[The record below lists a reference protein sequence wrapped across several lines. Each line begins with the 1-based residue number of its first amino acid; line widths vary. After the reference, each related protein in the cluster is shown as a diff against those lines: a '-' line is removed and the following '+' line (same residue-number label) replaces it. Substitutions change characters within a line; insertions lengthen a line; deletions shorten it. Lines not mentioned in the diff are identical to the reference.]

1 MTDTTITE
9 TIVTETAPQIGEVI
23 TEEAEHVSSGLTTF
37 LDFLKGI
44 LPSLGFAVLTFVC
57 GILLTRALMKA
68 VRKGLDNKRID
79 RTASSFLQSLI
90 QVALYVLVT
99 IITLSVL
106 KVPMTSI
113 ITVIGTMGLA
123 IGLALQ
129 NSLSNVAGGFILLFS
144 KPLKVGDFVNLG
156 GVTGTVERIEILQTM
171 LKTPDGLTIFIPN
184 GNISGST
191 IINYNETPERRLDLN
206 FGISYDDDSEKAKK
220 LILDIIENHPHALQT
235 PEPLVRIGE
244 LGDSAVILDVY
255 VWTTHANYNTLKY
268 DLNELVKKSF
278 DENGISFP
286 YPQTDVHINHVK

>member
-1 MTDTTITE
+1 MTEPMTPEIGDTIT
-9 TIVTETAPQIGEVI
+9 Q
-23 TEEAEHVSSGLTTF
+23 EAEHVSGIFSAM

-44 LPSLGFAVLTFVC
+44 FPSLVFALLTFTC
-57 GILLTRALMKA
+57 GILLTKALMKA
-68 VRKGLDNKRID
+68 IRKALGGKAID
-79 RTASSFLQSLI
+79 RTASTFLQSLI

-129 NSLSNVAGGFILLFS
+129 DSLSHVAGGFLLLFT
-144 KPLKVGDFVNLG
+144 KPLQVGDFISVNG
-156 GVTGTVERIEILQTM
+156 ISGTVERIEILHTRIR
-171 LKTPDGLTIFIPN
+171 TPDGLTVFIPN
-184 GNISGST
+184 GTLSSST
-191 IINYNETPERRLDLN
+191 ITNYTNPPERRLDLN

-220 LILDIIENHPHALQT
+220 LILDIIKNHPHALPT
-235 PEPLVRIGE
+235 PAPLVRIGE
-244 LGDSAVILDVY
+244 LGDSAVILTVQ
-255 VWTTHANYNTLKY
+255 VWTAHAHYYPLQY
-268 DLNELVKKSF
+268 DLTELVKQSF